1 MRIQRATLLMTIIFI
16 ASVVYIILYFKLFIP
31 TPEQERSITV
41 ILKEHNIRS
50 DFWQTVS
57 AGAQAAAKEAG
68 AGIAISGPLQETD
81 IDTQVQLLEEVL
93 DQKQQAVVIAPI
105 NDDRVIAE
113 LKKIQEAR
121 IPLVII
127 DTPVNLDTPP
137 TFVSNDHT
145 AAGVQAGKVTLAQTG
160 NKPKS
165 VIISD
170 FVTSGVSTER
180 EKGVREALLPY
191 SDSVYGTYFCSD
203 SEERAYLIAK
213 TIMKDHS
220 DLNAIIALS
229 ESAALGAAQAIKD
242 ANKSGQIKLIGFDTS
257 NNEIRLL
264 EEETLNATV
273 VQQPFNIGYL
283 GVQTA
288 LDLLEGKKV
297 KPVTYT
303 NSIVVTKENMYSQEN
318 QKLLFPFIDK

>member
-1 MRIQRATLLMTIIFI
+1 MRIQRATLLLTIIFV

-31 TPEQERSITV
+31 APEHERSVTV

-57 AGAQAAAKEAG
+57 SGAKAAAKEAG
-68 AGIAISGPLQETD
+68 SEITITGPLQETD
-81 IDTQVQLLEEVL
+81 IDGQVGLLEEVL
-93 DQKQQAVVIAPI
+93 EQKPQAVVIAPI
-105 NDDRVIAE
+105 NDDRVTDK
-113 LKKIQEAR
+113 LQKIQEAK

-127 DTPVNLDTPP
+127 DTPVNLASSP

-145 AAGVQAGKVTLAQTG
+145 AAGVQAGKAALAQTG
-160 NKPKS
+160 NRPKS
-165 VIISD
+165 VIIGD
-170 FVTSGVSTER
+170 FASSGVSAER
-180 EKGVREALLPY
+180 EKGVRQALLPY
-191 SDSVYGTYFCSD
+191 PQSVYGTYYCSD

-213 TIMKDHS
+213 TMMRDHR
-220 DLNAIIALS
+220 DLNAIIALN
-229 ESAALGAAQAIKD
+229 ESAALGAAKAIKD
-242 ANKSGQIKLIGFDTS
+242 QSKTGLIKLIGFDTS
-257 NNEIRLL
+257 AYEIRLL
-264 EEETLNATV
+264 EEGTLNATV

-288 LDLLEGKKV
+288 LDMLDGKKV

-303 NSIVVTKENMYSQEN
+303 NSIVVTKANMYSPEN

>member
-160 NKPKS
+160 NQPQS

-242 ANKSGQIKLIGFDTS
+242 ANKSGLIKLIGFDTS

>member
-31 TPEQERSITV
+31 TPEQERNITV

-57 AGAQAAAKEAG
+57 AGAEAAAKVSG
-68 AGIAISGPLQETD
+68 AEITITGPLQETD
-81 IDTQVQLLEEVL
+81 IEAQIRLLEDVL
-93 DQKQQAVVIAPI
+93 EQKPQAVVIAPI
-105 NDDRVIAE
+105 NDDRVTTE
-113 LKKIQEAR
+113 LNKIQEAK

-127 DTPVNLDTPP
+127 DTPVSLDSTPAI
-137 TFVSNDHT
+137 VSNDHI
-145 AAGVQAGKVTLAQTG
+145 AAGMQAGKVTLEQTE
-160 NKPKS
+160 NHPKS

-170 FVTSGVSTER
+170 FVTSGVSKER
-180 EKGVREALLPY
+180 EKGVHKALLPY
-191 SDSVYGTYFCSD
+191 SESVYGTYYCSD

-213 TIMKDHS
+213 MIMKDHS
-220 DLNAIIALS
+220 DLNAIIALN
-229 ESAALGAAQAIKD
+229 ESAALGAAKAIKD
-242 ANKSGQIKLIGFDTS
+242 ANKTGLVKLIGFDTS
-257 NNEIRLL
+257 VYEIRLL
-264 EEETLNATV
+264 EEETMNATI

-283 GVQTA
+283 GVQTV
-288 LDLLEGKKV
+288 LDLLDGKKV

>member
-31 TPEQERSITV
+31 TPEQERNIIL

-57 AGAQAAAKEAG
+57 AGAEAAAKEAG
-68 AGIAISGPLQETD
+68 AEITITGPLQETD
-81 IDTQVQLLEEVL
+81 VDAQIKLLEEVL
-93 DQKQQAVVIAPI
+93 EQKPQAIVLAPI
-105 NDDRVIAE
+105 NDDRVTAE
-113 LKKIQEAR
+113 MKKIHDAK

-127 DTPVNLDTPP
+127 DTPVSLKSAPAL
-137 TFVSNDHT
+137 VSNDHIT
-145 AAGVQAGKVTLAQTG
+145 AGMQAGKVTLEQTK
-160 NKPKS
+160 NNPKV

-170 FVTSGVSTER
+170 FITSGVSLER
-180 EKGVREALLPY
+180 EKGVKKALFPY
-191 SDSVYGTYFCSD
+191 PNSIYGTYYNAD
-203 SEERAYLIAK
+203 SEERAYMIAK
-213 TIMKDHS
+213 TIMRDHS
-220 DLNAIIALS
+220 DLNTIIALN
-229 ESAALGAAQAIKD
+229 ESAALGAAKAIKD
-242 ANKSGQIKLIGFDTS
+242 ANKTGLVKLIGFDTS
-257 NNEIRLL
+257 VYEIRLL
-264 EEETLNATV
+264 EEGTLNATV

-283 GVQTA
+283 GVQTV
-288 LDLLEGKKV
+288 LELMEGKKV

>member
-127 DTPVNLDTPP
+127 DTPVNLETPP

-213 TIMKDHS
+213 TIMRDHS